1 MADADTPVPL
11 CTPANFQESPFAD
24 LVTGYTDQALADLMS
39 EATRVCEGLCQGRRL
54 APFTIT
60 ETTRADGIDPDEYP
74 AGMSMPM
81 PIQGTIGWSESV
93 ALGGNDLVRHCWL
106 TQIPPKYPDMWS
118 YSNVSVTVIR
128 SYAGTETLQ
137 AAQILDGPDNLG
149 HLWFQIGTLVPV
161 GSRVR
166 PTYSGGY
173 TVAVPA
179 DLVRAGRLIAAYLV
193 LSELNP
199 EDSERDPE
207 HLFKVA
213 RKILVSYGADDVEAG
228 F

>member
-1 MADADTPVPL
+1 VPVAADCPVPL
-11 CTPANFQESPFAD
+11 CTAAQFSSGAFSD
-24 LVTGYTDQALADLMS
+24 LAQGYTNTTGQPLDELLG
-39 EATRVCEGLCQGRRL
+39 EATRVCESECGRRL
-54 APFTIT
+54 APFTVT

-74 AGMSMPM
+74 SGASLPM
-81 PIQGTIGWSESV
+81 PIQGTIGWSEAL

-106 TQIPPKYPDMWS
+106 SEFPCRYQDLWAYTD
-118 YSNVSVTVIR
+118 VSVTVIR

-137 AAQILDGPDNLG
+137 AAQILDGPDNTG

-179 DLVRAGRLIAAYLV
+179 DLVRACKYMTAWMIIT
-193 LSELNP
+193 ELNP
-199 EDSERDPE
+199 EDTSHDPDRL
-207 HLFKVA
+207 HTSALM
-213 RKILVSYGADDVEAG
+213 ILSNYDRA
-228 F
+228 